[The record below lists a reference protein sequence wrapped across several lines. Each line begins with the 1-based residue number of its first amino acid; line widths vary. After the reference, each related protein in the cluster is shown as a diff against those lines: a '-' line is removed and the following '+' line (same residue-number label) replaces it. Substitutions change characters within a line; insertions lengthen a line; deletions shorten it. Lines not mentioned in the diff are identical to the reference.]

1 MHSLVWSWLK
11 KKTRN
16 NKFKIK
22 LVILWNPASHFSI
35 SSLEI
40 LGDRTGHVPSQLC
53 WLELDIKF
61 TCLENYCRIEWLRIS
76 CYLSNEIPYYDNTI
90 ILNASSTR
98 TPRKRSKSREISEN
112 TKLYFCIFRQG
123 RKSKSNDAHHLLL
136 TWSATKG
143 GVPMRIELK
152 SLWRSHLPIGPSLSG
167 KYKKKNSWT
176 FPSEIFGIH
185 GANFLKTPAGTSGRY
200 NYHTTTMQKDRWRS
214 ISDVKSSKKN
224 HRPRPQNKKKSYRRD
239 YRDLT
244 YRGCYI
250 FFVIIFRF
258 TDIFLTGFLL
268 PLQ

>member
-1 MHSLVWSWLK
+1 M
-11 KKTRN
+11 
-16 NKFKIK
+16 
-22 LVILWNPASHFSI
+22 
-35 SSLEI
+35 
-40 LGDRTGHVPSQLC
+40 
-53 WLELDIKF
+53 
-61 TCLENYCRIEWLRIS
+61 
-76 CYLSNEIPYYDNTI
+76 
-90 ILNASSTR
+90 NASSTR

-176 FPSEIFGIH
+176 FPSEIIGIH

-224 HRPRPQNKKKSYRRD
+224 HRPRPRNKKKSYRRD

-244 YRGCYI
+244 YRSCYI

-268 PLQ
+268 PLQQGFPLVNHLALKKPATRMTAAYRSKSMRRQHMPFSTWRTSRTTKSSCTEVRFFSLVMVYFCYM